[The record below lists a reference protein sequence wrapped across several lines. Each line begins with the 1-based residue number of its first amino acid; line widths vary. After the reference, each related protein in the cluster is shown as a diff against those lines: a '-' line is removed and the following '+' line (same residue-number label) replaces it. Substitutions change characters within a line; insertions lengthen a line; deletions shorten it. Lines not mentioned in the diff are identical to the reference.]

1 METKTKKTES
11 KGPDIYDALF
21 EIQKKQLVVKQTRQ
35 MKLKEEVIMYA
46 NLDDTLEVALPV
58 LITHQILYT
67 AYTENAQIISRFMHV
82 PSGTCVTASL
92 DIGNPTSNVELAAR
106 ISVAKRYH
114 LRSVL
119 NIRGEDVIVVPE
131 KKVKVSTPALKEIVQ
146 DLTVELDE
154 NEPFSEALQNALKY
168 VEASSNKDV
177 LAMTKSQ
184 VEKSEKLSDIE
195 KAYVLKK
202 IDGKIHAL

>member
-1 METKTKKTES
+1 MKTETKTKGS
-11 KGPDIYDALF
+11 DIYDALF
-21 EIQKKQLVVKQTRQ
+21 EIQKQQLVVKQTRQ
-35 MKLKEEVIMYA
+35 MKSKEEVIMYA
-46 NLDDTLEVALPV
+46 NLDDTLEVALPA
-58 LITHQILYT
+58 LISHHILYT

-82 PSGTCVTASL
+82 PSGTCVMASL
-92 DIGNPTSNVELAAR
+92 DFGNPTSNVELAAR

-119 NIRGEDVIVVPE
+119 NIRGEDVIVE
-131 KKVKVSTPALKEIVQ
+131 KKSEVSKPALENIINDV
-146 DLTVELDE
+146 TVELDE

-177 LAMTKSQ
+177 LSLTRSQ
-184 VEKSEKLSDIE
+184 VEKSTKLTDTE

-202 IDGKIHAL
+202 IDGKLHAI